1 MTDRRVTAAE
11 LRRTFVE
18 FFKERGHLVHPA
30 ASLVPSSEDRSLL
43 FTSAGMVQFKP
54 YFAGELE
61 PPSKRIVTV
70 QKCVRTTDVEE
81 VGDDTHLTLFEMLG
95 NFSFGDYFK
104 REACQWAMELMI
116 KELKF
121 DPKRLFYSV
130 HNDDDESYE
139 IWRGLEIPEKRIY
152 RFGDED
158 NWWGPAGSEGPCGPC
173 SEIHIYLGDLPID
186 EKLYSDPSWGPN
198 VHPDFVELYNLVFT
212 EYYRDSKGNDR
223 PLENKNIDTGMGL
236 ERTLAVLNGVDSAYE
251 CGDLAVIY
259 ANVEKLVNAK
269 DLNESEL
276 RRHTRIISDHTRAA
290 TLLIGDGVTP
300 SNTGRGYVLRRIL
313 RRTGL
318 SANKLKIDNF
328 AEAMPKLASTVIE
341 IMGEQYPEL
350 RKHSKFTQ
358 EILRKEEQEFQS
370 TLTRARKKFKSRS
383 GWRSNSDISRIS
395 GLEAIGYYEEYGLP
409 IEVME
414 DLAREYG
421 LKLDKEGLL
430 GELAKRREISKKAN
444 KFATT
449 EAIEG
454 VLASKKLK
462 DTEFK
467 GYEGT
472 EAEGNVLVL
481 MDVKEQMAGTVA
493 ALHQQVQVVLDT
505 TAFYAERGGQMGD
518 TGTLEGDTCIL
529 KVENTTHSSGNVII
543 HHAKVVKGHIE
554 VGDRVVGRVDAERR
568 QKIMRNHTATHLI
581 HAALREVLGPSAMQ
595 VGSLVHPD
603 YLRFDFSHLEPLTQD
618 EVWKVQDIV
627 NAKIRDNLAVEA
639 EYVDYGKAVADG
651 ALAFFGDRYD
661 LNVDVRTIKIDA
673 PWSYELCGGTH
684 MPSTGGIGLFMIT
697 SESGI
702 GSGSRRIFAITGVK
716 TEEYIKDIQL
726 SAAKLKVQSVN
737 IVEKIEALKNET
749 QKKRMQL
756 KEYQKL
762 YAYSLKMQ
770 GRDESSTYYEQI
782 DKVTGER
789 AETKLRSEK
798 RSELNYSF
806 EHRLNTPR
814 DLKIDVRYFEVPDV
828 AILRKAGDKLRAKP
842 DTDVAIVL
850 GKVDDKVQLIVALS
864 KALAS
869 EKIVNAGGLTAN
881 LTKLFGGSGGGR
893 PDMGQ
898 GGGKFSEGI
907 LDLFKQPQL
916 VKTLDRLYDQVN

>member
-18 FFKERGHLVHPA
+18 FFKKRGHLVHPA

-121 DPKRLFYSV
+121 DPERLFYSV

-186 EKLYSDPSWGPN
+186 EKLYSDPNWGPN

-251 CGDLAVIY
+251 CGDLAVIRSK
-259 ANVEKLVNAK
+259 VEELATAK
-269 DLNESEL
+269 DLAKADYQ
-276 RRHTRIISDHTRAA
+276 HHVRIVSDHIRAA
-290 TLLIGDGVTP
+290 VLLIGDGVTP
-300 SNTGRGYVLRRIL
+300 SNTGRGYVLRRL
-313 RRTGL
+313 VRRSSL
-318 SANKLKIDNF
+318 FAYKLKF
-328 AEAMPKLASTVIE
+328 TESLSLPAAVVIE

-350 RKHSKFTQ
+350 REKPDF
-358 EILRKEEQEFQS
+358 ILEVIRKEEEAFRS
-370 TLTRARKKFKSRS
+370 TLDRT
-383 GWRSNSDISRIS
+383 ISFFRTMADQRETGALIS
-395 GLEAIGYYEEYGLP
+395 GREAFDLYDRLGLP
-409 IEVME
+409 IELTE
-414 DLAREYG
+414 ELAREHG
-421 LKLDKEGLL
+421 LKVDIKGFEQA
-430 GELAKRREISKKAN
+430 LAEQRAAGKKAS
-444 KFATT
+444 KFATP
-449 EAIEG
+449 EG
-454 VLASKKLK
+454 IGGILTSMELK

-472 EAEGNVLVL
+472 EAVGKVLVL
-481 MDVKEQMAGTVA
+481 MSVKEQKAVA
-493 ALHQQVQVVLDT
+493 KASLGQQVQVVLDA

-518 TGTLEGDTCIL
+518 TGTLEGESGVSE
-529 KVENTTHSSGNVII
+529 VENTTHSSGNVII

-581 HAALREVLGPSAMQ
+581 HAALREVLGTDVKQA
-595 VGSLVHPD
+595 GSLVHPD
-603 YLRFDFSHLEPLTQD
+603 YLRFDFTYLKPLTQD
-618 EVWKVQDIV
+618 EIWKVQDIV
-627 NAKIRDNLAVEA
+627 NAKIRDNLAVEV
-639 EYVDYGKAVADG
+639 EYRNYRDAIERG
-651 ALAFFGDRYD
+651 ALAFFGDRYE

-702 GSGSRRIFAITGVK
+702 GNGLRRIFATTGIR
-716 TEEYIKDIQL
+716 TEGYIKEVQQLAAELEVAPTRIEERVKALKGDIQK
-726 SAAKLKVQSVN
+726 AR
-737 IVEKIEALKNET
+737 T
-749 QKKRMQL
+749 QV
-756 KEYQKL
+756 KEYEKL
-762 YAYSLKMQ
+762 YVKAL
-770 GRDESSTYYEQI
+770 ESQTEQSATSP
-782 DKVTGER
+782 D
-789 AETKLRSEK
+789 LS
-798 RSELNYSF
+798 YSF
-806 EHRLNTPR
+806 EHSLEAQRK
-814 DLKIDVRYFEVPDV
+814 LKIETRYLEVPNV
-828 AILRKAGDKLRAKP
+828 GMLRKTGDELRAKP
-842 DTDVAIVL
+842 NTDVAIVL

-907 LDLFKQPQL
+907 LDLFKQPEL
-916 VKTLDRLYDQVN
+916 VKTLDQLYGQGN

>member
-54 YFAGELE
+54 YFAGELK

-121 DPKRLFYSV
+121 DPERLFYSV

-139 IWRGLEIPEKRIY
+139 IWRGLGIPEKRIY

-173 SEIHIYLGDLPID
+173 SEIHIYLGELPID
-186 EKLYSDPSWGPN
+186 EKLYSDPNWGPN

-251 CGDLAVIY
+251 CGDLAVVY
-259 ANVEKLVNAK
+259 AKVEKLVNAK
-269 DLNESEL
+269 DLNENEL
-276 RRHTRIISDHTRAA
+276 RRHIRIISDHTRAA

-313 RRTGL
+313 RRAGL
-318 SANKLKIDNF
+318 SADKLKIDKF
-328 AEAMPKLASTVIE
+328 SETMPKLASTVIE
-341 IMGEQYPEL
+341 TMGKQYPEL
-350 RKHSKFTQ
+350 RKNSQFIQDIIHSEEEAFQ
-358 EILRKEEQEFQS
+358 FILA
-370 TLTRARKKFKSRS
+370 RADKVFKNRAK
-383 GWRSNSDISRIS
+383 WESNSGNIKLIS
-395 GLEAIGYYEEYGLP
+395 GLEGIEYYDQEGFPLEL
-409 IEVME
+409 IE
-414 DLAREYG
+414 DLTHKYG
-421 LKLDKEGLL
+421 LKLDREGFLE
-430 GELAKRREISKKAN
+430 ELAKRREISKKAS
-444 KFATT
+444 KFATP
-449 EAIEG
+449 EG
-454 VLASKKLK
+454 IGGILTSMELK

-472 EAEGNVLVL
+472 ETAGKVLVL
-481 MDVKEQMAGTVA
+481 MSVKEQKAVSKASLG
-493 ALHQQVQVVLDT
+493 QQVQVVLDA

-518 TGTLEGDTCIL
+518 TGTLEGDAGIL
-529 KVENTTHSSGNVII
+529 EVENTTHSSGNVII

-581 HAALREVLGPSAMQ
+581 HAALREVLGTDVKQA
-595 VGSLVHPD
+595 GSLVHPD
-603 YLRFDFSHLEPLTQD
+603 YLRFDFTYLKPLTQD
-618 EVWKVQDIV
+618 AIWKVQDIV
-627 NAKIRDNLAVEA
+627 NAKIRDNLAVEV
-639 EYVDYGKAVADG
+639 EYRNYRDAIALG
-651 ALAFFGDRYD
+651 ALAFFGDRYE
-661 LNVDVRTIKIDA
+661 LNVDVRTIKIAA

-702 GSGSRRIFAITGVK
+702 GNGLRRIFATTGIR
-716 TEEYIKDIQL
+716 TEVYIKEVQQLAAELEVAPTRIEERVKALKGDIQKARTQVKEYEKL
-726 SAAKLKVQSVN
+726 YVKALEAQTEQSAASPDLS
-737 IVEKIEALKNET
+737 
-749 QKKRMQL
+749 
-756 KEYQKL
+756 
-762 YAYSLKMQ
+762 
-770 GRDESSTYYEQI
+770 
-782 DKVTGER
+782 
-789 AETKLRSEK
+789 
-798 RSELNYSF
+798 YSF
-806 EHRLNTPR
+806 EHNLEAPR
-814 DLKIDVRYFEVPDV
+814 KLKIETRYFEAPNIGV
-828 AILRKAGDKLRAKP
+828 LRKAGDELRAKP

-850 GKVDDKVQLIVALS
+850 GKVDDKAQVFVTLS
-864 KALAS
+864 NRLAS
-869 EKIVNAGGLTAN
+869 EKIVNAGILTKY
-881 LTKLFGGSGGGR
+881 LTKLFGGRGGGR

-898 GGGKFSEGI
+898 GGGEFSE
-907 LDLFKQPQL
+907 LFLNSFKKKKL
-916 VKTLDRLYDQVN
+916 VKTLDQLYDPEDWD